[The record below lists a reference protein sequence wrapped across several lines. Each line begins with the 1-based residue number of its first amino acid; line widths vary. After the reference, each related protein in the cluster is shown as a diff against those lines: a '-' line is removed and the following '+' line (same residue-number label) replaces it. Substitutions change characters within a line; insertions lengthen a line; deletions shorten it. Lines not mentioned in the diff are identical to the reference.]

1 MKKKKISF
9 LLEIATLCLCIAAIA
24 FGVYS
29 AKQASLKVTG
39 TIGFEAHNVEAKY
52 TATITDAAD
61 ADGTPIGTAKDV
73 TTETDISTAFDISE
87 VYFSD
92 IENDPP
98 KPVVITLTIYNYSMF
113 PISAT
118 VIESEDMKASQS
130 YDQLEINKTN
140 CTLIKEKNGTTISS
154 GKVTISIGLKAGV
167 SSDFTMDLAFS
178 IQLKK
183 TQSLFTVDETTK
195 RLTTTMGEVDGYP
208 VEWYAFAIL
217 NENLL
222 SAESMETMGYY
233 SYENDKGTWYSLD
246 GVDMT
251 DYDYSGK
258 TFWFIMK
265 NVTNDSF
272 MFADDNKHGTNMTD
286 YVGSIVG
293 EYVSDDNNSENSFRY
308 VANISDD
315 NAVYSLLTR
324 RELKN
329 TEGIYYNNKGTE
341 SLINRLWLPSAG
353 EIEPLMKDRTT
364 TSCINPNT
372 KMSYYGW
379 FVRDNPVYTERTWGY
394 GADNSNIA
402 DDSSISSLRNIRA
415 CFEITL

>member
-208 VEWYAFAIL
+208 VEWYAFAML
-217 NENLL
+217 NDNSLPLERFEN
-222 SAESMETMGYY
+222 GYY
-233 SYENDKGTWYSLD
+233 PYEDHKVLWLSLD
-246 GVDMT
+246 GFDMT
-251 DYDYSGK
+251 DFDYSGK

-272 MFADDNKHGTNMTD
+272 IFADDNKHGTNMTD

-329 TEGIYYNNKGTE
+329 TDYIYYDRNKGTE
-341 SLINRLWLPSAG
+341 SLINKLWLPSQF
-353 EIEPLMKDRTT
+353 EIERLMKDRIT
-364 TSCINPNT
+364 TSCINPNKT
-372 KMSYYGW
+372 MSSYGW
-379 FVRDNPVYTERTWGY
+379 FVRDNLIYTNRTWGY
-394 GADNSNIA
+394 AAYNSNNV